1 MRPFHAVLTDHLVVL
16 FSLERFF
23 RLIGHQKLHEK
34 VSNTF
39 QVLPIFFPGAK
50 AKKIEKKVSILEF
63 FFVFLTLPLE
73 NEMKETTSHLQRDH
87 PRFLDYFF
95 HFFEMNDNY
104 RMKRLLAPFPLMFLM
119 M

>member
-1 MRPFHAVLTDHLVVL
+1 MRPFHVVSTDHLVVL

-63 FFVFLTLPLE
+63 FFCFFFNPSLRKRDERDNVASAKRPPQVFRL
-73 NEMKETTSHLQRDH
+73 
-87 PRFLDYFF
+87 FF
-95 HFFEMNDNY
+95 FIFS
-104 RMKRLLAPFPLMFLM
+104 K
-119 M
+119 

>member
-63 FFVFLTLPLE
+63 FFVFFNPSLRKRDERDNVASAKRPPQVFRLFFSFFR
-73 NEMKETTSHLQRDH
+73 NE
-87 PRFLDYFF
+87 
-95 HFFEMNDNY
+95 
-104 RMKRLLAPFPLMFLM
+104 
-119 M
+119 